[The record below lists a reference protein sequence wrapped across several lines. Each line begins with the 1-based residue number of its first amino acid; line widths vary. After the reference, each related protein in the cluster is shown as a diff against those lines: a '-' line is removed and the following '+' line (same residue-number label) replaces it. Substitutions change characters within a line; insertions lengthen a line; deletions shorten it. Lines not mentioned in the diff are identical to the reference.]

1 MPHLYDVTMRDGN
14 HALRHSL
21 SPQFAARYAKL
32 ADKSAAW
39 AVEIGHGNG
48 IGASSFLV
56 GESAYSDA
64 ELLEAARSN
73 LSRAKL
79 AVHVIP
85 GFATVERDVKPA
97 IAAGVDVFRLAAHIT
112 EADVC
117 EKHAEF
123 LVGQGKYVQGVLMMS
138 HMADIPTLLGQ
149 AKLFEQYGAKA
160 LIIMDSAGYFRPAD
174 VFERISALVT
184 ELGLDIGFHA
194 HNNLGFGVSN
204 ALAAVEAGAQFIDG
218 SSMGLGAGAG
228 NAQLEL
234 LAANLGISET
244 APEAFDSH
252 LAMASLVESEY
263 PEYLP
268 RVSPSSIQSGLAG
281 VFSGYAPQV
290 RQLATEFGV
299 PAGDLW
305 SEIGK
310 RKLVAGQESMLRE
323 IAYDL
328 MNL

>member
-1 MPHLYDVTMRDGN
+1 
-14 HALRHSL
+14 
-21 SPQFAARYAKL
+21 
-32 ADKSAAW
+32 
-39 AVEIGHGNG
+39 
-48 IGASSFLV
+48 
-56 GESAYSDA
+56 
-64 ELLEAARSN
+64 
-73 LSRAKL
+73 
-79 AVHVIP
+79 VIP
-85 GFATVERDVKPA
+85 GFATVDRDVKPA
-97 IAAGVDVFRLAAHIT
+97 IGAGVDVFRLAAHVT

-123 LVGQGKYVQGVLMMS
+123 LSEQGKYFQGVLMMS
-138 HMADIPTLLGQ
+138 HMADIPTLVGQ
-149 AKLFEQYGAKA
+149 AKLFEQYGAQA

-174 VFERISALVT
+174 VFDRIAALVA
-184 ELGLDIGFHA
+184 EVGLDIGFHA

-204 ALAAVEAGAQFIDG
+204 ALAAVEAGAQFVDG

-234 LAANLGISET
+234 IAANLGIPEA
-244 APEAFDSH
+244 APEAFDAH
-252 LAMASLVESEY
+252 LAMAHLVETEY
-263 PEYLP
+263 VDFLP
-268 RVSPSSIQSGLAG
+268 RISPSSIQSGLAG

-290 RQLATEFGV
+290 RQLVSEFGI